1 MELRS
6 FVKLARSLQ
15 QKKIRQEKGLFV
27 IEGDKMVREL
37 MLSGLKTRFLAGTEE
52 WMNDNN
58 SIIPGQ
64 AACLQLM
71 PDELKKA
78 SSLSTPNLVMAVAEI
93 PQENFSFEQIKG
105 TFSLMMDEVQD
116 PGNLGTIIR
125 LADWFG
131 IHTIICSKGTVD
143 AYNPKV
149 VQASMGS
156 ILRIRIYYTEAVP
169 FLQLYKIII
178 KQPVYGA
185 FIDGHSIYDNGL
197 ASKGI
202 LVMGNESAGISNDV
216 ANMVDH
222 RISIPRVPGS
232 GAESLNVAIA
242 TAILCA
248 EFSRRDRE

>member
-15 QKKIRQEKGLFV
+15 HKKTRQEKGLFI

-37 MLSGLKTRFLAGTEE
+37 LLSGLSTRYLAGTEE
-52 WMNDNN
+52 WMSINH
-58 SIIPGQ
+58 SIIPQ
-64 AACLQLM
+64 HVSCLQLM
-71 PDELKKA
+71 PEELKKA

-93 PQENFSFEQIKG
+93 PRENFTHEQISGKL
-105 TFSLMMDEVQD
+105 SLMMDEVQD

-143 AYNPKV
+143 PYNPKV

-156 ILRIRIYYTEAVP
+156 ILRIRLHYTEAVP
-169 FLQLYKIII
+169 FLKLYKKTIG
-178 KQPVYGA
+178 QPVYGA
-185 FIDGHSIYDNGL
+185 FIDGQNLYDNVL
-197 ASKGI
+197 SSSGI
-202 LVMGNESAGISNDV
+202 LVMGNESAGISNEV
-216 ANMVDH
+216 GNLVDN
-222 RISIPRVPGS
+222 RISIPRVTGA

-248 EFSRRDRE
+248 EFRRRDR